1 MELIMQSKA
10 IKRDFGS
17 GSGSQTYVEIFLMVD
32 SGSGPV
38 AYQIL
43 YVAKRE

>member
-32 SGSGPV
+32 SGPV